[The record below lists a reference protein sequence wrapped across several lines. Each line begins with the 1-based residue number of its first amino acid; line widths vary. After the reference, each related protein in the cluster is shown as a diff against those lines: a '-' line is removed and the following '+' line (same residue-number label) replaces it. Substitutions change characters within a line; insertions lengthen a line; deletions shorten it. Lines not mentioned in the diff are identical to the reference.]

1 MTEQYLKN
9 LIENMEQK
17 KDVLQEIKKSTDH
30 QAEAMKAAEPDWKA
44 FDKMLDEKGELIDKL
59 NGLDDA
65 FNAMFDRIK
74 DDLLAN
80 KAKYKTEINRL
91 QEQIREVTSLSTSIQ
106 AEELK
111 NRDLVTNRINESRQK
126 IKQDRRSV
134 AVSGKYYNAMN
145 KINFID
151 PQLMD
156 TKK

>member
-17 KDVLQEIKKSTDH
+17 KDVLQEIKKSTDR

-80 KAKYKTEINRL
+80 KAKYKSEINRL

-126 IKQDRRSV
+126 IRQDRRSV